1 MSVHSCVLHE
11 FPRPDRE
18 YYAAAPAQWD
28 TPMVSRPRRPA
39 PSRARRSPRR
49 SPLPLL
55 LLLGLTLFAGGF
67 LLGRAEAAGNRA
79 AQAAA
84 GAGAGS
90 GEPVRVLTVPGAVI
104 SSRED
109 TPASGGEGGAASPD
123 DWNLILVNGD
133 HPLPE
138 GFQIPELQGQQ
149 HPPAQGLLL
158 IPQAVQRNAPALKT
172 LGSHRSFSSCGAVL

>member
-109 TPASGGEGGAASPD
+109 TPASGGEGGAASPA
-123 DWNLILVNGD
+123 DWNSPN
-133 HPLPE
+133 
-138 GFQIPELQGQQ
+138 
-149 HPPAQGLLL
+149 
-158 IPQAVQRNAPALKT
+158 
-172 LGSHRSFSSCGAVL
+172 